1 MLLIVEFRVPD
12 WAKKFISVESKVEY
26 IALGGCAFEYLS
38 KRPKEP
44 VVEES
49 YSVIDLVVWFL
60 HVEFVELSMSVQSD
74 FCIMD
79 WLHMRI

>member
-12 WAKKFISVESKVEY
+12 WAKKLISVESKVEY

>member
-1 MLLIVEFRVPD
+1 MNVTSLWDFRQLCSLNARRTQMLLIVEFRVPD

-49 YSVIDLVVWFL
+49 YSVIDLVV
-60 HVEFVELSMSVQSD
+60 
-74 FCIMD
+74 
-79 WLHMRI
+79 